1 MTACNYDPTPCN
13 YDTANEIEAT
23 NEEQR
28 LKIAK
33 IEKSNASEISDICN
47 CDKLW
52 LLAIT
57 RLKRAKQLR
66 QIVTACNYDTA
77 NEIEA
82 TNEEQ
87 RLKTAK
93 IKKSNA
99 IATNCDCLRLRYS
112 K

>member
-1 MTACNYDPTPCN
+1 MQLRQIVTACN
-13 YDTANEIEAT
+13 YDTANEIETTDEKLRLKTAKIRKEQCFWNFSYLQMRQIVTACNYDPT

-57 RLKRAKQLR
+57 IQQMRLKLQM
-66 QIVTACNYDTA
+66 
-77 NEIEA
+77 
-82 TNEEQ
+82 
-87 RLKTAK
+87 
-93 IKKSNA
+93 KSK
-99 IATNCDCLRLRYS
+99 D
-112 K
+112 